1 MNVNEL
7 MEQKAFTKYRLS
19 QNSGVPYTT
28 VCDICNGKTKLK
40 NCSAKTVYKIA
51 EALGV
56 SMEFLLDFDS
66 IERGSFEL
74 YKSSVCH
81 RVKEMGD
88 IDFIIETLEK
98 DDIRVY
104 YQRGWYR
111 ECLYLL
117 AMLDYISRMNN
128 VPVCTG
134 YDDLRC
140 CKLKEPIYSSGILT
154 AAFVSGSDA
163 PKAKALQE
171 AIPEFLRFNIV
182 ESEVRNVI

>member
-7 MEQKAFTKYRLS
+7 MEQKAVTKYKLS

-28 VCDICNGKTKLK
+28 ICDICNGKTKLE
-40 NCSAKTVYKIA
+40 NCSVKTVYKIA
-51 EALGV
+51 KALGV
-56 SMEFLLDFDS
+56 SMEFLLDFTS
-66 IERGSFEL
+66 GERGSFEL

-88 IDFIIETLEK
+88 IDFIIDTLEQ
-98 DDIRVY
+98 DDIRMY

-117 AMLDYISRMNN
+117 AMLDYISRMNS
-128 VPVCTG
+128 VPVCTR

-140 CKLKEPIYSSGILT
+140 CKLKELLYPSGILT
-154 AAFVSGSDA
+154 AALVSGSDE
-163 PKAKALQE
+163 PKTKALQE

-182 ESEVRNVI
+182 ESEVRNVV

>member
-1 MNVNEL
+1 MNVNKL
-7 MEQKAFTKYRLS
+7 MEQKAVTKYRLS

-28 VCDICNGKTKLK
+28 VCDICNGKTKLE
-40 NCSAKTVYKIA
+40 NCSVKTVYKIA

-56 SMEFLLDFDS
+56 SMESLLDFIS
-66 IERGSFEL
+66 EERVGFEL

-88 IDFIIETLEK
+88 IDFIIDTLEQ
-98 DDIRVY
+98 DAIRVY

-117 AMLDYISRMNN
+117 AMLDYISRMNSI
-128 VPVCTG
+128 PVCTS

-140 CKLKEPIYSSGILT
+140 CKLKEPLYPSGILT
-154 AAFVSGSDA
+154 AALVSGSDA
-163 PKAKALQE
+163 PKIKALQE

-182 ESEVRNVI
+182 ESEVRNVV

>member
-1 MNVNEL
+1 MNVNKL
-7 MEQKAFTKYRLS
+7 IEQKDVTKYWLS

-28 VCDICNGKTKLK
+28 VCDICNGKTKLE

-51 EALGV
+51 ETLGV
-56 SMEFLLDFDS
+56 SMESLLDLALQK
-66 IERGSFEL
+66 RCSFEL

-88 IDFIIETLEK
+88 IDFIIDTLEQ
-98 DDIRVY
+98 DDIREY

-117 AMLDYISRMNN
+117 AMLDYISRING
-128 VPVCTG
+128 VPICTE
-134 YDDLRC
+134 YDDLRL
-140 CKLKEPIYSSGILT
+140 CKLEEPLYPTGILT
-154 AAFVSGSDA
+154 AALVSGSDV
-163 PKAKALQE
+163 PKTKALQE

-182 ESEVRNVI
+182 ESEVRNIV